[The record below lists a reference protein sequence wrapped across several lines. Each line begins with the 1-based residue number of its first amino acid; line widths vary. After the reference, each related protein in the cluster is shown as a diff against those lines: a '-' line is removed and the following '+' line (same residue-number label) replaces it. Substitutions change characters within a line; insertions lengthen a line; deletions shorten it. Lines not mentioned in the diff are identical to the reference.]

1 MRLAAAAAAATSV
14 YLLVGLLTGHAPRLA
29 RHRRPRTRPDRAGWL
44 RQAGVAISPRQ
55 FASLCA
61 GAGSVTFLGVWTL
74 AGTAP
79 VAVVPALAA
88 AAAPQRLLSRQRR
101 RQARARASAWP
112 DALRQVVAS
121 LEVPISLHRALCE
134 LGRSGPEALR
144 ASWARYERLS
154 AALDHAAALSAVRAE
169 LADPLSDRVIEVL
182 LVAHSQGGRMV
193 ADILRDLA
201 TSAAADLRL
210 VEEIET
216 AQLEKRIEACSAAV
230 LPFVVLVL
238 LCSGS
243 APYRG
248 FYSSGRGAAVIALG
262 AAMAG
267 AGMALV
273 SRLGRLPAEPRV
285 LGIEDHR

>member
-14 YLLVGLLTGHAPRLA
+14 YLLVGLLCGRAPRIV
-29 RHRRPRTRPDRAGWL
+29 RHRRARTRPDRAGWL

-55 FASLCA
+55 FTSLCA
-61 GAGSVTFLGVWTL
+61 GAGAVTFLGVWSL

-79 VAVVPALAA
+79 VAVVPAVVA
-88 AAAPQRLLSRQRR
+88 AAAPHRLLSRQRR
-101 RQARARASAWP
+101 RQARARAGAWP

-121 LEVPISLHRALCE
+121 LDVPISLHRALCE

-144 ASWARYERLS
+144 PAWARYERLS
-154 AALDHAAALSAVRAE
+154 PALDHAAALSAVRAE

-182 LVAHSQGGRMV
+182 LVAHSQGARVV

-201 TSAAADLRL
+201 SSAAADLRL
-210 VEEIET
+210 VEEIDT
-216 AQLEKRIEACSAAV
+216 AQLEKRIEAGSAAV
-230 LPFVVLVL
+230 LPFVVLVM

-243 APYRG
+243 APYRS

-267 AGMALV
+267 TGMAVV
-273 SRLGRLPAEPRV
+273 SRLGRLPVEPRV
-285 LGIEDHR
+285 LGIEDR